1 MSEGT
6 EYNSGEVATTDET
19 GSALDRPA
27 IRRFAEYLQNRAAI
41 EAPMVAQE
49 LSADQMERILI
60 AENEDQLFDAMRL
73 AGLIALRDI
82 PDGTELQI
90 NEWHV
95 AQGTRSEY
103 MNRYRV
109 FAVMNCQDISTGQ
122 EFIADTGVERVIGF
136 LRMMEQFDRFPVQV
150 QVSKQ
155 AAGSGD
161 LITFLPLR
169 ARAVPGTTE

>member
-6 EYNSGEVATTDET
+6 EYTGGEIAETDGT
-19 GSALDRPA
+19 GSALERPA

-41 EAPMVAQE
+41 EAPIVAQE
-49 LSADQMERILI
+49 LSADQMERILL
-60 AENEDQLFDAMRL
+60 AENEEELFEAMRL
-73 AGLIALRDI
+73 AGLVSLRDI
-82 PDGTELQI
+82 PDGTEIQI
-90 NEWHV
+90 NGWHV

-122 EFIADTGVERVIGF
+122 GF
-136 LRMMEQFDRFPVQV
+136 LRMMEQFDRYPVQV

-155 AAGSGD
+155 AAGSGE

-169 ARAVPGTTE
+169 ARAVPGTVE